1 MNRSILAVGT
11 AVVGALVLVTAGF
24 GGSTA
29 APTTLK
35 GTVGPGYTI
44 NLTTANGQ
52 RVKTVKAGTYR
63 ITVTDQSG
71 QHNFMLGK
79 SGATPQ
85 QLTQVGWKGT
95 KTITVKLTNGTWSY
109 FCAPHSNQM
118 FGKFGVGG
126 AASATAAAPTG
137 ASKGSGGGSDDD
149 GDDDGGN
156 DDGHDGHS

>member
-1 MNRSILAVGT
+1 MNRIVLAAGAAALT
-11 AVVGALVLVTAGF
+11 ALVLVAASF

-52 RVKTVKAGTYR
+52 KVKTVKAGTYR

-71 QHNFMLGK
+71 EHNFMLGK

-85 QLTQVGWKGT
+85 QVTTVGWKGT
-95 KTITVKLTNGTWSY
+95 KTITVKL
-109 FCAPHSNQM
+109 
-118 FGKFGVGG
+118 
-126 AASATAAAPTG
+126 
-137 ASKGSGGGSDDD
+137 
-149 GDDDGGN
+149 
-156 DDGHDGHS
+156 